1 MKFSDGAIWNEPT
14 QARSRE
20 KVERILNAAL
30 AYAVDSGSLDFKMTE
45 IAKSAG
51 VSVGTLYQFFPSSAA
66 LIAKLFAR
74 EMAPIDASMADLLKS
89 DLRSDEFQ
97 ARVKS
102 LMRRHLKLVRQRPGL
117 SLIWSA
123 SKLHPDIEIADLE
136 NSKQNAAQLAEQMA
150 SSLPKGTPRQNIE
163 TAALLICH
171 LWSSVIRLCVLSD
184 REQQDE
190 IINQFVQMIVAQGKS
205 LIAKQRTR

>member
-74 EMAPIDASMADLLKS
+74 EMAPIDASMADLLKG

-97 ARVKS
+97 TRVKS

-150 SSLPKGTPRQNIE
+150 SSLPKGTPRQSIE

-171 LWSSVIRLCVLSD
+171 LWSSVIRLCVLSG

-205 LIAKQRTR
+205 LIATR

>member
-74 EMAPIDASMADLLKS
+74 EMAPIDASMADLLKG

-97 ARVKS
+97 TRVKS

-136 NSKQNAAQLAEQMA
+136 NSKQNAVQLAEQMA
-150 SSLPKGTPRQNIE
+150 SSLPKGTPRQSIE

-171 LWSSVIRLCVLSD
+171 LWSSVIRLCVLSEK
-184 REQQDE
+184 EQQDE

-205 LIAKQRTR
+205 LIATR